1 MQHTIRTLQR
11 KISIIEQDKVV
22 NNTGMSMNYSQNHYV
37 GATAQDG
44 DINVKH
50 NYNNQSH
57 SRVASEHSY
66 LSNHDNT
73 DKLVARVR
81 DQVTSFILNRV
92 SEQISAW
99 KVNVRKGNL
108 HVLE

>member
-1 MQHTIRTLQR
+1 MENKLRKWEDDLKMRVSRLLEQNKENRRLADYISKVEARNNEMQHTIRTLQR

-50 NYNNQSH
+50 N
-57 SRVASEHSY
+57 
-66 LSNHDNT
+66 
-73 DKLVARVR
+73 
-81 DQVTSFILNRV
+81 
-92 SEQISAW
+92 
-99 KVNVRKGNL
+99 
-108 HVLE
+108 